1 MKFINTNFFMKP
13 ELNYKINRRLG
24 SFIFYITG
32 SINAAV
38 SQLVERHQ
46 SSDLDIV
53 GRDPSY
59 HNRDAGSI
67 PVMGVNFTDSNVNI
81 LPDSMIAN
89 NTKPFDQQHKVPTS
103 VMGVNIIGSKVN
115 RLNRLPDSTDITKPI
130 ERRHM
135 VPTKIIVSQS
145 ATDPE
150 NVNIDNNEDNTE
162 DKLSKKKLKMSIP
175 WKPERSLSLHC
186 AIVLPAAPLCSDRLF
201 H

>member
-1 MKFINTNFFMKP
+1 MG
-13 ELNYKINRRLG
+13 L
-24 SFIFYITG
+24 
-32 SINAAV
+32 
-38 SQLVERHQ
+38 
-46 SSDLDIV
+46 
-53 GRDPSY
+53 DPSY

-81 LPDSMIAN
+81 LPDSTIAD

-115 RLNRLPDSTDITKPI
+115 RLPDSTDNTKPI
-130 ERRHM
+130 ERHHM
-135 VPTKIIVSQS
+135 VPTEIIVSQS
-145 ATDPE
+145 ATDLE
-150 NVNIDNNEDNTE
+150 DVNIDNNEDNTE
-162 DKLSKKKLKMSIP
+162 DKLSKKKSKMSIP